1 MSIFNTSVFLSYF
14 NASIKGLATNINQRG
29 CPIQQVQNLEDDA
42 ELLKKKAEKSAQRR
56 KLEMEKRE
64 ESKKKTMDRL
74 LKKKDSK
81 VVSLLFV
88 VNLDT

>member
-1 MSIFNTSVFLSYF
+1 MLYF
-14 NASIKGLATNINQRG
+14 IYPSFIGLATFTNQRG
-29 CPIQQVQNLEDDA
+29 CPIQQIQNQEDDV

-81 VVSLLFV
+81 VRMTKGCS
-88 VNLDT
+88 T

>member
-1 MSIFNTSVFLSYF
+1 MLSWILSFIYPSV
-14 NASIKGLATNINQRG
+14 IGLATFTNQRG
-29 CPIQQVQNLEDDA
+29 CPIQQIQNQEDDV

-81 VVSLLFV
+81 VKR
-88 VNLDT
+88 T